1 MAETRDRV
9 HVQQRKWEFCHQWT
23 LIDSESID
31 PDYIVFLYLRVGN
44 KKKKINQLIILSDRC
59 VSIII

>member
-1 MAETRDRV
+1 MAEIRDRV

-59 VSIII
+59 VS